1 MSASPPCARLVAGGG
16 HVTSFW
22 WAFLVFA
29 MAVLPA
35 ATDFAH
41 LPASYGDWSRNM
53 AKARR

>member
-1 MSASPPCARLVAGGG
+1 MSASPPCARLVPGGG

-22 WAFLVFA
+22 RAFLVFA